1 MTSSMQSQIE
11 TRSRL
16 DSEMTERAYA
26 ELAASVS
33 GYGAAPRIVV
43 DDIAQTDGAAKAC
56 LAHIGVEAG
65 AVPANIVDFDER
77 IDWLCR
83 PTGTMRRNVRL
94 EGD

>member
-1 MTSSMQSQIE
+1 MTNWMESQIE

-43 DDIAQTDGAAKAC
+43 DDIAQTDGAAKA
-56 LAHIGVEAG
+56 
-65 AVPANIVDFDER
+65 
-77 IDWLCR
+77 
-83 PTGTMRRNVRL
+83 
-94 EGD
+94 